1 MSKVILYLQYTNPA
15 AYPPLEYSARIFA
28 AKGWRCHFF
37 GVASVYTK
45 SFRFPD
51 VPGIEVE
58 NLPASP
64 RGWRMKLHYLQYM
77 VKVWR
82 RARRLEAD
90 WVYVS
95 DPLAAPI
102 GWILALSG
110 YRVVYHEHDSPAGA
124 SPRTFFERMILW
136 TRKTLARRAD
146 LLVFPQAERLQLF
159 QESTGSRRPTQVV
172 WNCPLRED
180 ASTAPRSARNPGDP
194 LRVYF
199 HGSINLHR
207 VPLTL
212 IEAAARC
219 EFPIVLRI
227 VGYETSSSQ
236 GVSEELR
243 QAVAAIPTGHVRI
256 ELPGAMDR
264 HRLHEQMRDA
274 HVGWING
281 LGWDVDVNL
290 KHLCGASNKPFDYL
304 AAGLPLLVPDDPEW
318 KRMYVDAGCAL
329 ACDAKDPD
337 SIAVAL
343 RWLYNHPDEAQA
355 MGERGRQR
363 ILGDWNYESQFQPV
377 IEFLEQ
383 SGANARA
390 L

>member
-1 MSKVILYLQYTNPA
+1 MRKILYLQYTNSA
-15 AYPPLEYSARIFA
+15 AYPPLEYSARILA
-28 AKGWRCHFF
+28 AHGWKCHFF
-37 GVASVYTK
+37 SVASIYTK

-51 VPGIEVE
+51 VTGIEVD
-58 NLPASP
+58 NLPAAP
-64 RGWRMKLHYLQYM
+64 RGWRMKLHYLRYM
-77 VKVWR
+77 VEAWR
-82 RARRLEAD
+82 RARRMKAD

-95 DPLAAPI
+95 DALATPI
-102 GWILALSG
+102 GWILTLSG
-110 YRVVYHEHDSPAGA
+110 YQVVYHEHDSPGGI
-124 SPRTFFERMILW
+124 SPNTFFERVVSW
-136 TRKTLARRAD
+136 FRKALAQRAD
-146 LLVFPQAERLQLF
+146 LIVFPQEERLRMF
-159 QESTGSRRPTQVV
+159 KESTQTRRPSRLV

-180 ASTAPRSARNPGDP
+180 VPADPRILRKEYEP
-194 LRVYF
+194 LRIYF

-219 EFPIVLRI
+219 DFPVTLRI
-227 VGYETSSSQ
+227 VGYETSGSQ
-236 GVSEELR
+236 GVMEQLR

-256 ELPGAMDR
+256 ELPGAIDR
-264 HRLHEQMRDA
+264 HRLHEQMKDVD
-274 HVGWING
+274 VGWING

-304 AAGLPLLVPDDPEW
+304 AAGLPLLIPDDPEW
-318 KRMYVDAGCAL
+318 IKMYVDAGCAL

-337 SIAVAL
+337 SIAAAL
-343 RWLYNHPDEAQA
+343 RWIYEHPTEAQA